1 MPEKVFEEYL
11 KKINDSLE
19 KYIPEDGTDLTNA
32 MRYSLLVGGK
42 RIRPVLTLAFCELMG
57 GDIEK
62 ALPFA
67 CAVEMVHTYSLIFDD
82 LPAMDNDDMRRGK
95 PSNHKVFGEAMAM
108 LGGLGLLSK
117 AFELTTA
124 SPVLAGVDTETA
136 LKASNLLSR
145 AAGLDGILPGQAFDI
160 ENDGTKI
167 LSYEE
172 VLKIHK
178 LKTSAMLEAAVL
190 LGCLAAG
197 ASDKTQAKA
206 REYAVNV
213 GLAFQIRDDIL
224 DVIGNSEKMGKTLGK
239 DKTEQKTTFVDVFG
253 VEKSQE
259 YVIEY
264 TEKAKK
270 ILSEFENNGFLMYL
284 TDMLCTREN

>member
-57 GDIEK
+57 GNAEK

-124 SPVLAGVDTETA
+124 SPVLAGIDTETA

-160 ENDGTKI
+160 ENDGTKT

-178 LKTSAMLEAAVL
+178 LKTSAMLEASVL

-197 ASDKTQAKA
+197 TGDKTQAKA

>member
-42 RIRPVLTLAFCELMG
+42 RIRPVLTLAFCKLMG
-57 GDIEK
+57 GNAEK

-160 ENDGTKI
+160 ENDGTKT

-197 ASDKTQAKA
+197 TGDKTQAKA

>member
-19 KYIPEDGTDLTNA
+19 KYIPEDGTSLTDA
-32 MRYSLLVGGK
+32 MRYSLLIGGK
-42 RIRPVLTLAFCELMG
+42 RVRPVLTLAFCELMG
-57 GDIEK
+57 GDAEN

-124 SPVLAGVDTETA
+124 SPVLAGIDTETA

-145 AAGLDGILPGQAFDI
+145 ASGLDGILPGQAFDI
-160 ENDGTKI
+160 ENDGTKT

-190 LGCLAAG
+190 LGCFAAG
-197 ASDKTQAKA
+197 TDDKTQAKV

-224 DVIGNSEKMGKTLGK
+224 DVIGSSEKMGKTLGK
-239 DKTEQKTTFVDVFG
+239 DRTGRKTTFVDVFG

-259 YVIEY
+259 YVVEY

-284 TDMLCTREN
+284 TDILCTREN

>member
-19 KYIPEDGTDLTNA
+19 KYIPEDGTDLTDA

-57 GDIEK
+57 GDAEK

-124 SPVLAGVDTETA
+124 SPVLAGIDTETA
-136 LKASNLLSR
+136 LKAANLLSR
-145 AAGLDGILPGQAFDI
+145 ASGLDGILTGQAFDI
-160 ENDGTKI
+160 ENDGTKT

-197 ASDKTQAKA
+197 SDDKTQAKA

-239 DKTEQKTTFVDVFG
+239 DKTELKTTFVDVFG

-259 YVIEY
+259 YVVEY